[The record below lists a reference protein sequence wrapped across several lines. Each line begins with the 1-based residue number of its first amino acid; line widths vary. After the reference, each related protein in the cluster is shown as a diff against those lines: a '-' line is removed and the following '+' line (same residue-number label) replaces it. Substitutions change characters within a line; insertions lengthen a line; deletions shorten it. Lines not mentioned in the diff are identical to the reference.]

1 MAEAVTSWIE
11 AAVGVACLIASAG
24 AWRRSGLRMI
34 ATVLALAGVAAVVHA
49 AVALT

>member
-1 MAEAVTSWIE
+1 MAEAITSWIE

-24 AWRRSGLRMI
+24 AWRRSRLRAVAAM
-34 ATVLALAGVAAVVHA
+34 LAVAGVAAVVHA